1 MFLLKSS
8 ASKNVTSRRCAGFLD
23 DGFPP
28 LIAARHDTMSDLIL
42 TIDSDD
48 EQQARR
54 APLDTLSDGEGGGTA
69 AKGKGKGKGKAKQQA
84 EVAKQKKGKGKKR
97 AREGE
102 DDGEDEDGGAL
113 GRAGAGQEDRLAAGF
128 TFDALGGGEMSS
140 RRHGKKDAW
149 VRRHTKRSSP

>member
-1 MFLLKSS
+1 
-8 ASKNVTSRRCAGFLD
+8 
-23 DGFPP
+23 
-28 LIAARHDTMSDLIL
+28 MSDLIL

-54 APLDTLSDGEGGGTA
+54 APLDTLSDGERGGGA
-69 AKGKGKGKGKAKQQA
+69 AQAKGKGKGKGKAKQQA

-102 DDGEDEDGGAL
+102 DDGEDEDGGAN

-140 RRHGKKDAW
+140 RKHGKKDAW
-149 VRRHTKRSSP
+149 VRQCTIRGSL